1 MDLAVVFLTLGALF
15 VLGLVADLV
24 GRHSSVPRVTLLL
37 LGGVAVGQS
46 GLGLVPDSAY
56 EWYEFLSVSALT
68 MVAFLLGGSLS
79 RKSLARHGV
88 LIFTV
93 SVGVVLCTLAIVAL
107 GLMALG
113 AEPGL
118 ALILGAIA
126 TATAPAATV
135 DVIRQMGVKNEFTET
150 VEGVVAIDDAW
161 GLLVF
166 AFALTGAHM
175 LNGAEGNGAIMEA
188 FREIGGAVLLGLVV
202 GIPGS
207 YLTGRITEG
216 EPLQT
221 EALALVF
228 LIAGLSTW
236 FGISF
241 LLAGIVAGAVVVNL
255 ARHHERSF
263 HEIEHV
269 QWPFMLL
276 FFVLA
281 GSSLEVHQVIAAG
294 VIGVGFVVLRVV
306 SRLIGGWIGA
316 ALGGAPASE
325 RRLYGPALLP
335 QAGVAVGMALVA
347 SRELPDVADVILA
360 VTIASTVVFEIV
372 GPLATRWAVRKT
384 V

>member
-24 GRHSSVPRVTLLL
+24 GRRSAVPRVTLLL

-46 GLGLVPDSAY
+46 GLGLVPESAY

-79 RKSLARHGV
+79 RKSLSRHGV
-88 LIFTV
+88 MIFTV
-93 SVGVVLCTLAIVAL
+93 SIGVVLVTFAMVTA

-113 AEPGL
+113 AGPGV

-135 DVIRQMGVKNEFTET
+135 DVIHQTGIRNEFTET

-166 AFALTGAHM
+166 AFALTAAHM
-175 LNGAEGNGAIMEA
+175 LNGAAHNGAILEA
-188 FREIGGAVLLGLVV
+188 FREIGGAVVLGLAV
-202 GIPGS
+202 GIPGA

-221 EALALVF
+221 EALAIVF
-228 LIAGLSTW
+228 LIAGAAMW
-236 FGISF
+236 FEISF
-241 LLAGIVAGAVVVNL
+241 LLAGIMAGAVVVNL

-281 GSSLEVHQVIAAG
+281 GSSLEVEQVIEAG
-294 VIGVGFVVLRVV
+294 AIGAGFVVLRVI

-316 ALGGAPASE
+316 AAGGAPRTE
-325 RRLYGPALLP
+325 RPLYGPALLP

-347 SRELPDVADVILA
+347 SREFPDAADMILA

-372 GPLATRWAVRKT
+372 GPVATRWAVRKT

>member
-24 GRHSSVPRVTLLL
+24 GRRSAVPRVTLLL

-46 GLGLVPDSAY
+46 GLGLVPESAY

-88 LIFTV
+88 MIFTV
-93 SVGVVLCTLAIVAL
+93 SIGVVVVTFAMVTA

-113 AEPGL
+113 AAPGV

-135 DVIRQMGVKNEFTET
+135 DVIHQTGIRNEFTET

-166 AFALTGAHM
+166 AFALTAAHM
-175 LNGAEGNGAIMEA
+175 MNGAAHNGAILEA
-188 FREIGGAVLLGLVV
+188 FREIGGAVVLGLAV
-202 GIPGS
+202 GIPGA
-207 YLTGRITEG
+207 YLTGRITGG

-221 EALALVF
+221 EALAIVF
-228 LIAGLSTW
+228 LIAGAAMW
-236 FGISF
+236 FEISF
-241 LLAGIVAGAVVVNL
+241 LLAGIMAGAVVVNL

-281 GSSLEVHQVIAAG
+281 GSSLEVDQVIEAG
-294 VIGVGFVVLRVV
+294 AIGAGFVALRVFA
-306 SRLIGGWIGA
+306 RLVGGWIGA
-316 ALGGAPASE
+316 AAGGAP
-325 RRLYGPALLP
+325 RTLRPLYGPALLP

-347 SRELPDVADVILA
+347 SREFPDAADTILA

-372 GPLATRWAVRKT
+372 GPVATRWAVRKT
-384 V
+384 A